1 MERAEVLEQARRWAL
16 GEPIEGRRLRTA
28 WLLLQLA
35 SLVAVAPWALRTLS
49 PITRAPKPAVLVD
62 GPGDARYGMPLAL
75 RREVFKELAAAEP
88 QNRQSGAAG
97 FPGQPWSQEDH
108 RAAFERD
115 VMRDVAARRKLNLT
129 QVYLVLDEGI
139 RAKWPGPDGQP
150 LIATTIPL
158 DPRRK

>member
-1 MERAEVLEQARRWAL
+1 MERSEIFEQARRWAL
-16 GEPIEGRRLRTA
+16 GEPIADRRVRSL
-28 WLLLQLA
+28 WLLVQLA
-35 SLVAVAPWALRTLS
+35 SLVAVTPWALRTIS
-49 PITRAPKPAVLVD
+49 PITRAPKPAALVD
-62 GPGDARYGMPLAL
+62 GPGDVRYGMPLAL
-75 RREVFKELAAAEP
+75 RQEVFKELAAAEP
-88 QNRQSGAAG
+88 HNRQSGAAG

-139 RAKWPGPDGQP
+139 REKWPGPDGKP
-150 LIATTIPL
+150 LMATTIPL